1 MDPSLGFGVL
11 DLKHHD
17 PASGKPRRAVVFEQ
31 ILLEPAHG
39 DLARSLLRRLDPTRE
54 AVRVEQLQQ
63 RCEGVVVAV
72 VRRRRE
78 EQAVLAVR
86 RERADRRGPQR
97 VAGVAAAR
105 AGGRAVVDLV
115 DDQDVVAARDLRM
128 RRQHLAQQAHPQRT
142 LQPVDRDDQ
151 PREVRERV
159 RADAT
164 RAAKLAEQLAIDDA
178 ELEAELLA
186 QLIAPLQLQRRRAD
200 DERRA
205 RAMAQQQLLHDE
217 PRLDRLA
224 EADVVGDQQR
234 RARHPQRTNE
244 RFELVVLDRDAAAE
258 RRLQRAL
265 IGARRPRPSGP
276 RRGRRRAQP
285 DRRGGQ
291 RRSPAARRVRR
302 RSCRARSPR
311 RR

>member
-1 MDPSLGFGVL
+1 M
-11 DLKHHD
+11 
-17 PASGKPRRAVVFEQ
+17 
-31 ILLEPAHG
+31 
-39 DLARSLLRRLDPTRE
+39 
-54 AVRVEQLQQ
+54 
-63 RCEGVVVAV
+63 
-72 VRRRRE
+72 
-78 EQAVLAVR
+78 LAVR
-86 RERADRRGPQR
+86 RERADRGRPQG
-97 VAGVAAAR
+97 VAGVAAAG
-105 AGGRAVVDLV
+105 AGRGAVVDLV

-128 RRQHLAQQAHPQRT
+128 RGQHLAQQTHPQRS

-159 RADAT
+159 RADAA

-224 EADVVGDQQR
+224 EADVIGDQQC
-234 RARHPQRTNE
+234 RARHPQRTHE

-265 IGARRPRPSGP
+265 IGARHRAPANRVQEGVELGRIVETVSGDH
-276 RRGRRRAQP
+276 RELGAFDDGRAGLDLP
-285 DRRGGQ
+285 HDVELL
-291 RRSPAARRVRR
+291 ARRVVLDGDQRDEMLHGTAVER
-302 RSCRARSPR
+302 CLRIAHDIADDPHPSADPGELA
-311 RR
+311 